1 MDFRRWHWRAFLTG
15 GGSAFWLLAYGI
27 VYWALRL
34 SLDSF
39 TSTVLYMGYLLLL
52 ALFDFLITGAFS
64 TPLFPPRFHTA
75 GGDHTDRGDA
85 SGRVVHCWPLW
96 WWPLIVTN
104 VDSCVS
110 ILQVRSASLPR
121 IGQSGD
127 YTALFGWTEHDAL
140 ALRTRRGAPSPL
152 ETCSPPI
159 VGAAVRRASGGC
171 RYISSIT
178 YEILHHNG
186 NPNTTLGR

>member
-1 MDFRRWHWRAFLTG
+1 MLQVALARVPHRWRER
-15 GGSAFWLLAYGI
+15 LLAPGI
-27 VYWALRL
+27 WHCVLGAAPLARFDDERRALHGLPASPGALRL
-34 SLDSF
+34 PHHRC
-39 TSTVLYMGYLLLL
+39 VLH
-52 ALFDFLITGAFS
+52 T
-64 TPLFPPRFHTA
+64 LFPPRFHTA